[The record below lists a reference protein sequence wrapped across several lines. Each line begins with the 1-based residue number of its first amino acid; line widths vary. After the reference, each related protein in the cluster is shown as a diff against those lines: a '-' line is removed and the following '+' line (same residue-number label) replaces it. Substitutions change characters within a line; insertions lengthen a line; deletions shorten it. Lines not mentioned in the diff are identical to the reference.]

1 MKKVRVIYDTDF
13 FRKEQVVDYEKLSI
27 YYTPG
32 AIVELLTLEVIE
44 RIEEEE
50 LKDFPKTLED
60 KLLALGDDKKYY
72 MSEKGAKVLAQI
84 AKEHYLDLFD
94 KARDEQDQTTPPRIR
109 IQHIRNALEE
119 A

>member
-44 RIEEEE
+44 RVEE
-50 LKDFPKTLED
+50 PKTL
-60 KLLALGDDKKYY
+60 K
-72 MSEKGAKVLAQI
+72 EKFDIHLQMGAWQDTPVKMAQI
-84 AKEHYLDLFD
+84 AKEHYLEVFD
-94 KARDEQDQTTPPRIR
+94 KAVVDMNTGPIVYGRNHDDYIR
-109 IQHIRNALEE
+109 KALEE